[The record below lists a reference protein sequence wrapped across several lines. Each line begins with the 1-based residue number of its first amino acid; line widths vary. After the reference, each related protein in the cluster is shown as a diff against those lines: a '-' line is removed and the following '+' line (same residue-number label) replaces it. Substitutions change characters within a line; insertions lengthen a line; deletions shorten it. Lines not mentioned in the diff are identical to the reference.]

1 MGRIEEI
8 CACLDACGLFADIGC
23 DHGYCTR
30 YMLEKSLCRRA
41 IIADV
46 SKKSLSKAETLL
58 RRYIEEGRC
67 RSVCCDGMT
76 EIGEQADEVLIA
88 GMGGEEIIKILR
100 QSYIPRKFV
109 LQPMKNAPELRKY
122 LLENGCVI
130 TYDNIFRDGKF
141 YFIVKGERRIPPS
154 EEAPPREGDVL
165 SEYSQ
170 AELRFGKDSM
180 KNPLIKEYLAAEIEK
195 YSERFR
201 LATVSGRE
209 KLAEKIKFLQG
220 VISDEIR

>member
-1 MGRIEEI
+1 MGRIGEI
-8 CACLDACGLFADIGC
+8 CACLDACALFADIGC

-30 YMLEKSLCRRA
+30 YMLENSLCDRA

-46 SKKSLSKAETLL
+46 SEKSLSKAETLL
-58 RRYIEEGRC
+58 RRYIEEGKC

-76 EIGEQADEVLIA
+76 QIGERADQVLIA
-88 GMGGEEIIKILR
+88 GMGGEEIIKILK
-100 QSYIPRKFV
+100 QSEIPQKFV

-130 TYDNIFRDGKF
+130 TYDNIFKDGKF
-141 YFIVKGERRIPPS
+141 YFIVKGERRDAPS
-154 EEAPPREGDVL
+154 EEAPRKADFL

-170 AELRFGKDSM
+170 AELQFGKDSL

-209 KLAEKIKFLQG
+209 KLAAKIKFLQG